1 MISEM
6 GGAGNN
12 NVPALPRRISM
23 KTYVLDPVCG
33 GLIVWEKAAAV
44 LSYHGTLH
52 YFCSIR
58 CRKRFQ
64 HAPAKFIEPIQVLSG
79 VP

>member
-1 MISEM
+1 
-6 GGAGNN
+6 
-12 NVPALPRRISM
+12 M

-33 GLIVWEKAAAV
+33 GLIIWESAAAV
-44 LSYHGTLH
+44 LNYHGVLH

-64 HAPAKFIEPIQVLSG
+64 HAPTKFIQPIQVLSG

>member
-1 MISEM
+1 M
-6 GGAGNN
+6 
-12 NVPALPRRISM
+12 
-23 KTYVLDPVCG
+23 
-33 GLIVWEKAAAV
+33 
-44 LSYHGTLH
+44 H

-64 HAPAKFIEPIQVLSG
+64 HAPTKFIETIQVLSG